1 MQRIEP
7 LFPLAAVLVCLLA
20 CVPLLTKYPAP
31 GSDEPGFVDPA
42 ITLLNHGYLGT
53 TLYEGLVPTMDRQ
66 IYWQPPFYFVALAGW
81 FWIFGPGLEQARLFS
96 LACGLTIVWLVYL
109 LARRWTGP
117 WPALAVSVLC
127 AVSYWLTTRAVF
139 ARMDVLCVALSLAA
153 VLAYVRRMVWLAG
166 VLAGL
171 AFLTHPLGVVPI
183 ATIVAHQALTRQPL
197 RHIRNACTGFV
208 LGGVVWLIYAL
219 QNWDAFQLQMALQLA
234 RKQQSPPYW
243 YQFWMARNHAI
254 AIGVVAGATAW
265 LAFTRRRPAGSELVV
280 VGTVVAF
287 AAATYAA
294 ETGYFLYFFPFGC
307 VALAMAIDRHT
318 LAGLALVGALA
329 SEAAIL
335 GYHIHRYHHRN
346 YAALGDSVRAVIP
359 PGASVFIGFAD
370 VTPYFALV
378 GRNPMRVAT
387 PVPLADPRAHGRLA
401 AQSDF
406 IVTTVPDPYLADV
419 SDVIRG
425 HTPLAVIDQGP
436 GYRIAVFA
444 GKR

>member
-1 MQRIEP
+1 MRRIEP
-7 LFPLAAVLVCLLA
+7 LLPLAAVLVCLFA
-20 CVPLLTKYPAP
+20 CLPLLTKYPAP

-42 ITLLNHGYLGT
+42 ITLLNEGYLGT
-53 TLYEGLVPTMDRQ
+53 TLYEGLVPTMNRY

-81 FWIFGPGLEQARLFS
+81 FWIFGPGLEQARVFS
-96 LACGLTIVWLVYL
+96 LACGLSIVALVYL

-117 WPALAVSVLC
+117 WPAFAVSTLC

-139 ARMDVLCVALSLAA
+139 ARMDTLCVALSLAA
-153 VLAYVRRMVWLAG
+153 VLAYVRQMGWLAG
-166 VLAGL
+166 ILAGL
-171 AFLTHPLGVVPI
+171 AFLTHPLGVVPM
-183 ATIVAHQALTRQPL
+183 ATIVADQALKRRPL
-197 RHIRNACTGFV
+197 PEIRNACTGFV

-219 QNWDAFQLQMALQLA
+219 QDWDAFQLQMALQLA

-243 YQFWMARNHAI
+243 YQFWIARNHAI
-254 AIGVVAGATAW
+254 AISVVAGAAVW
-265 LAFTRRRPAGSELVV
+265 LAFTRRRPAGSELLVI
-280 VGTVVAF
+280 GTVIAF
-287 AAATYAA
+287 AAATYAH

-307 VALAMAIDRHT
+307 VALALAVGRHRF
-318 LAGLALVGALA
+318 AHLALAGALA

-335 GYHIHRYHHRN
+335 GYNIHRYDHRN
-346 YAALGDSVRAVIP
+346 YAALGDAVRAVIP

-378 GRNPMRVAT
+378 GRNPMRIAT
-387 PVPLADPRAHGRLA
+387 PVPLTDPRAHGRLA

-406 IVTTVPDPYLADV
+406 IVTTIPDPYLPDV

-425 HTPLAVIDQGP
+425 RTPLAVIDQGP
-436 GYRIAVFA
+436 GYRIAVFT